1 MARRRNKLGQYIS
14 KDFELSV
21 NLPSPSTIVKY
32 LIIAIILTPQVFIII
47 NKIDWHKIGYLM
59 ENLFLINKDEQKKTN
74 DFF

>member
-1 MARRRNKLGQYIS
+1 MARRKNKLGQYIP

-21 NLPSPSTIVKY
+21 SLPSPSTIVKY
-32 LIIAIILTPQVFIII
+32 LIIALILTQWVFIII
-47 NKIDWHKIGYLM
+47 NKIHWHKIEYLI